1 MTCLFFVKKL
11 DNLLYCSSQQIPQ
24 LKPFLDI
31 FYIPHVLLSHSEESP
46 VPLSAQNCLIT
57 NFLSCFP
64 PSSHL
69 RAESDEGTAFEPP

>member
-1 MTCLFFVKKL
+1 MPVLCEKAGQSLVLQFTANPSIKAILG
-11 DNLLYCSSQQIPQ
+11 N
-24 LKPFLDI
+24 FLHT
-31 FYIPHVLLSHSEESP
+31 HVLLSHSEESP